1 MKRNIEATAAERRDV
16 RPPVRM
22 DDPRSLAAKRAA
34 EIRNNASEFDN
45 GVDEFAAPPAP
56 EGWTYEW
63 KRKSSMNQED
73 LSNMLMVRRAGWTPV
88 PVERHPEMMH
98 IGAEG
103 SIERKGM
110 ILMERP
116 TEIVEDA
123 RARESRIAK
132 NQVKIKEGQ
141 LTSND
146 GLLGREDSKVAP
158 KIKKSYEPMEIPD

>member
-1 MKRNIEATAAERRDV
+1 MANVERREMRPAV
-16 RPPVRM
+16 RA

-34 EIRNNASEFDN
+34 EIRNNTSDLDD
-45 GVDEFAAPPAP
+45 GVDEFATPPAP
-56 EGWTYEW
+56 DGWSYEW

-73 LSNMLMVRRAGWTPV
+73 VSHILAMRRVGWTPV

-116 TEIVEDA
+116 TEIIE
-123 RARESRIAK
+123 ESRIREQIRARQ
-132 NQVKIKEGQ
+132 QVKIKEGQ
-141 LTSND
+141 MTSAD
-146 GLLGREDSKVAP
+146 GLLGREDSRVKP
-158 KIKKSYEPMEIPD
+158 KIKKGYDIAIPEE

>member
-1 MKRNIEATAAERRDV
+1 MKQEAIKERRDL
-16 RPPVRM
+16 RPAPRSE
-22 DDPRSLAAKRAA
+22 DPRELAAKRAA
-34 EIRNNASEFDN
+34 EIRNNGSEFDD
-45 GVDEFAAPPAP
+45 GVDEFACPPAP
-56 EGWTYEW
+56 DGWTYEW

-73 LSNMLMVRRAGWTPV
+73 HSNMLLVKRAGWTPV

-116 TEIVEDA
+116 AEIVQDA
-123 RARESRIAK
+123 YDRLNRLAR

-141 LTSND
+141 LASD
-146 GLLGREDSKVAP
+146 AGLLGRDDSRVKP
-158 KIKKSYEPMEIPD
+158 KIKKSYEPLEIPD